1 MKMSFVRVWVCAS
14 ECVYVCVCKRE
25 RERERESGLAGLP
38 VRKVSER
45 RTVFDYR
52 PTTSAGHRSTIDAPL
67 VTPEILQ
74 LKITIR
80 N

>member
-1 MKMSFVRVWVCAS
+1 M
-14 ECVYVCVCKRE
+14 CVLVNVFMCLCVCV
-25 RERERESGLAGLP
+25 RERERESGLAGVP